1 MAQPKKLLDQ
11 VRDAIRTRHY
21 SIRTEDAYVSWIKR
35 FILYHGKKHPSDM
48 GSKYPNAA
56 KEWGFSTK
64 APAPSAAPWI
74 DPYAPP
80 SIDTA
85 KIAEFPSTWI
95 TMGVMSQPAR
105 S

>member
-11 VRDAIRTRHY
+11 VRDAIRHY

-56 KEWGFSTK
+56 KEWGWQYVF
-64 APAPSAAPWI
+64 PSEKLSV
-74 DPYAPP
+74 DPRSSVAPP
-80 SIDTA
+80 S
-85 KIAEFPSTWI
+85 P
-95 TMGVMSQPAR
+95 PP
-105 S
+105 